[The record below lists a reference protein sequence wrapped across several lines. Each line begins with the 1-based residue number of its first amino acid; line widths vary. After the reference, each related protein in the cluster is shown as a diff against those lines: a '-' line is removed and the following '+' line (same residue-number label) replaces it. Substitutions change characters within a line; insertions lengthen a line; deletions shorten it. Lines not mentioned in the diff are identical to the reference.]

1 MPDLARMRTERYR
14 RLQDQLDAQ
23 GVDGLVL
30 LGSSAV
36 AYATGAAEPA
46 QDGDRA
52 ALFRTVAVVAKG
64 DSAPHVYTH
73 YDDGLPDDLARRSSA
88 RAAVP
93 GYRRRHRTVRR
104 RSLADHFAPG
114 ARIGI
119 DHQTHPILR
128 HCRISTGST
137 RPTWSA
143 RPSSP
148 RHRTRWP
155 VSVTRNCSTNSRWS
169 TRARSC
175 GPASAR
181 ST

>member
-1 MPDLARMRTERYR
+1 MRTERYR

-73 YDDGLPDDLARRSSA
+73 YDDGLPDDLPDDHRHASLFPDIDDGIGQFVE
-88 RAAVP
+88 AV
-93 GYRRRHRTVRR
+93 
-104 RSLADHFAPG
+104 ADHFEPG
-114 ARIGI
+114 AHR
-119 DHQTHPILR
+119 D
-128 HCRISTGST
+128 
-137 RPTWSA
+137 
-143 RPSSP
+143 RPSDASDP
-148 RHRTRWP
+148 AGT
-155 VSVTRNCSTNSRWS
+155 
-169 TRARSC
+169 A
-175 GPASAR
+175 GP
-181 ST
+181 